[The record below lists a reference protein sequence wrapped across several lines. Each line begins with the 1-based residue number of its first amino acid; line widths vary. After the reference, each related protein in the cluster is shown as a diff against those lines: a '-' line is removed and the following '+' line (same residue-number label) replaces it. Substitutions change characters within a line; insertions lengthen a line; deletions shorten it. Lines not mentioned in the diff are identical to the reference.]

1 MAAFG
6 SPIALV
12 KRSSGKFV
20 GIDNTSPEA
29 SGSGNVI
36 GLYQLKLTELHTG
49 TLDTGVRQLSVYNSD
64 EDEIVRFEEV
74 GLRVLGDLIVEGE
87 RNVVKSTDVMVE
99 DNYLVLNHSYTTA
112 SAQPGG
118 LVVNYLP
125 TSTTDS
131 TSGAGVFSAGDSST
145 SPQVTTAA
153 SAFSAADI
161 IQISGSASNDGLYEV
176 LTHSGGVLKIKG
188 TKSGVDTV
196 EAFSQKQFVAETD
209 TGASITKVNVSVL
222 RAGSD
227 GTWEVASGATTGLS
241 YSALGGGSTGT
252 NNLSFTV
259 NSDAGSADEDASL
272 VLQSSDG
279 SNTDTGTIQ
288 YIYGASGSDAGTWKA
303 SADVW
308 LAKSGGSTS
317 DPDLEVDGYARF
329 DSNVEFGAAVTITAG
344 GLTITAGGIDLNGG
358 GVDLNS
364 GGMSNVGAVAG
375 VTSLAMG
382 GALSGV
388 TTLAASGDVDLT
400 EEGGNT
406 NDPDLS
412 VAGYAKFAGD
422 VEVDGALQQD
432 GAATFNGTV
441 ALAGASAIVSD
452 GFVRLEDSIQLRLGN
467 DDDGLVY
474 YDQNQGKLYAKGAA
488 RSTAGQA
495 GVSLELSAST
505 GGNGD
510 GSTAGGSGGGLYLL
524 AANGG
529 SGSSG
534 SGIAGGGGLV
544 QITAGSGGMAGS
556 GTGSTPSS
564 GGNMSIS
571 SGAGGGGSGA
581 CAGGAAGSLTIQG
594 GSGGSGS
601 SSGATSAGGAGAAIT
616 ISAGNGGNSFGSNN
630 GPAGGA
636 VSIDAGAGGSALGE
650 GGSAG
655 SNGAITIGA
664 NNAASLALGRAAVTT
679 TINGAVSL
687 SLSGGSTGS
696 PDLSVAGY
704 AKFAQAAEFGAA
716 VTITAGGIN
725 LSASGLSNAGAVS
738 GVTSLA
744 GSGAISGFT
753 SLALSAAITGVTS
766 ITMNGALAGVT
777 TLAASGLVDLDGGVR
792 HHRSQDFYIDGFST
806 ANSLAANEACRF
818 TGEDEL
824 SPCSASSAHEGKLA
838 GVWNG
843 NGLVPTGKSV
853 LVKKPLSEQWA
864 VNERVYLSETAG
876 VFTKTAPTT
885 VGAYQIPAGLYY
897 GAAIDANASA
907 TARILLQIG
916 DGFQN

>member
-1 MAAFG
+1 
-6 SPIALV
+6 
-12 KRSSGKFV
+12 
-20 GIDNTSPEA
+20 
-29 SGSGNVI
+29 
-36 GLYQLKLTELHTG
+36 
-49 TLDTGVRQLSVYNSD
+49 
-64 EDEIVRFEEV
+64 
-74 GLRVLGDLIVEGE
+74 
-87 RNVVKSTDVMVE
+87 
-99 DNYLVLNHSYTTA
+99 
-112 SAQPGG
+112 
-118 LVVNYLP
+118 
-125 TSTTDS
+125 
-131 TSGAGVFSAGDSST
+131 T

-252 NNLSFTV
+252 NSLSFTV

-272 VLQSSDG
+272 VLKSSDG

-329 DSNVEFGAAVTITAG
+329 DGVVEFDAAVQIDAGATIVAG

-364 GGMSNVGAVAG
+364 GGMSNVGEVAG

-388 TTLAASGDVDLT
+388 TTLAASGDVDFSET
-400 EEGGNT
+400 GGDT
-406 NDPDLS
+406 SDPDLS
-412 VAGYAKFAGD
+412 VAGYAKFAGA
-422 VEVDGALQQD
+422 VEVGGALQQD

-488 RSTAGQA
+488 RSTAGQT

-544 QITAGSGGMAGS
+544 QITAGSGGMADSSGS
-556 GTGSTPSS
+556 GSTPSS
-564 GGNMSIS
+564 GGNVSIS
-571 SGAGGGGSGA
+571 SGAGGSGSPA

-616 ISAGNGGNSFGSNN
+616 LSAGNGGNSFGSNN

-636 VSIDAGAGGSALGE
+636 VSIDAGAGGSALGS
-650 GGSAG
+650 GSDG

-679 TINGAVSL
+679 TINGTVSL

-704 AKFAQAAEFGAA
+704 AKFAQAAEFDAAVQFDAA

-738 GVTSLA
+738 GVTT
-744 GSGAISGFT
+744 F
-753 SLALSAAITGVTS
+753 
-766 ITMNGALAGVT
+766 
-777 TLAASGLVDLDGGVR
+777 AASGDVDFSETGGTSGSADFDVAGYAQFAGTVEFDGAVNLDAAV
-792 HHRSQDFYIDGFST
+792 HHVESADFYLDGFST
-806 ANSLAANEACRF
+806 ANSLSAAQACRF
-818 TGEDEL
+818 TGDKEL
-824 SPCSASSAHEGKLA
+824 SPCSASSAHGGMLA

-843 NGLVPTGKSV
+843 NGLVPSGKTV
-853 LVKKPLSEQWA
+853 LVKKPASEAWA
-864 VNERVYLSETAG
+864 NNQRIYLSTSDG
-876 VFTKTAPTT
+876 IFTKTAPTT
-885 VGAYQIPAGLYY
+885 VGTYQIPAGIYY
-897 GAAIDANASA
+897 GAAIAEDASSS
-907 TARILLQIG
+907 ARILLQIG